1 MNPIHGETSER
12 ESGRQASSPK
22 RGREPTRAQKLMLGE
37 PRRVV
42 AGALHYFDSLQRA
55 LIDRLDR
62 DALALAN

>member
-1 MNPIHGETSER
+1 
-12 ESGRQASSPK
+12 
-22 RGREPTRAQKLMLGE
+22 MLGE

-55 LIDRLDR
+55 FIDRLAR

>member
-1 MNPIHGETSER
+1 MEQLENV
-12 ESGRQASSPK
+12 
-22 RGREPTRAQKLMLGE
+22 MLGE
-37 PRRVV
+37 PRRVL

>member
-1 MNPIHGETSER
+1 
-12 ESGRQASSPK
+12 
-22 RGREPTRAQKLMLGE
+22 MLGE

-42 AGALHYFDSLQRA
+42 ARALQYFDSLERA